1 MSAYKTAFIR
11 LGEAEYKRLREAE
24 EELRL
29 YHLKKS
35 SHQKQ
40 TDHQQTIYENMI
52 GHTRQ
57 NEQNFQKLVVNL
69 QDEVSRIE
77 NNASSWVET
86 QVSKLQ
92 SEFDHDRS
100 EIQSHAA
107 DQINQFVTLANQQIQ
122 QKENAYQAFWLAQE
136 EKISSIE
143 NRWQEYEKQAFD
155 WIQKDQDVLDYIYD
169 TYQIGAAAANHLELQ
184 RQYLNQVIERYNRG
198 FFDIAASAGF
208 QIFIELS
215 NIRFQLEVDRSLQ
228 AMQYQ
233 NLLEKAEKLQETL
246 KTSRSV
252 HAMDADGNILPE
264 MIDVDY
270 WVEGRYQ
277 SLMNNADILIKS
289 IQADNFIDLNQISQY
304 AEKVN
309 HISNQ
314 VIDLMTQARLVV
326 LASQL
331 RFNVAQIIVQS
342 LEEQGFFLEQANYD
356 KGDYRESFLA
366 KSCNFAGNEVLV
378 SIDPDPGL
386 DEGGKIHIQSL
397 DADQVT
403 QHELFQRNIEI
414 FSAIKENGI
423 DVSDIHEVKH
433 ETESKFVKI
442 NQSINTKKSDLELLE
457 DKLNHGRR

>member
-29 YHLKKS
+29 NHLKKA

-57 NEQNFQKLVVNL
+57 NEQNFQKLVFDL

-92 SEFDHDRS
+92 SEFDRESS
-100 EIQSHAA
+100 EIQSQAV
-107 DQINQFVTLANQQIQ
+107 DQIDQFVTLANQQIQ
-122 QKENAYQAFWLAQE
+122 QKENAYQAFWLDQE

-143 NRWQEYEKQAFD
+143 NRWQEYEKQALD
-155 WIQKDQDVLDYIYD
+155 WIQKDKDVLDYIYD
-169 TYQIGAAAANHLELQ
+169 TYPIDAAAANQLELQ
-184 RQYLNQVIERYNRG
+184 RQYLNQVIERYNRD

-208 QIFIELS
+208 QIFIALS
-215 NIRFQLEVDRSLQ
+215 NIRFQLEVDHCLQ

-233 NLLEKAEKLQETL
+233 NLLEKAEKLRETL
-246 KTSRSV
+246 HTSQTV

-270 WVEGRYQ
+270 WVEGRFQ
-277 SLMNNADILIKS
+277 TLMNTADELITN
-289 IQADNFIDLNQISQY
+289 IQTDNYIDLNQISNY

-309 HISNQ
+309 DISGQ
-314 VIDLMTQARLVV
+314 VIDLITQARMVV

-342 LEEQGFFLEQANYD
+342 LEEQGFFLEDANYD

-403 QHELFQRNIEI
+403 QHELLQRNIEI
-414 FSAIKENGI
+414 FSAIRENGI
-423 DVSDIHEVKH
+423 DVGDIHEVKRDSQGKF
-433 ETESKFVKI
+433 EKISQSK
-442 NQSINTKKSDLELLE
+442 STKNSDLEILE